1 MVISTEKIDVLIR
14 NGGAVICQGGD
25 GITYI
30 ERPPDRTDSPPE
42 ADVWKV
48 CEDPNDY
55 SMSVVH
61 TGDHF

>member
-1 MVISTEKIDVLIR
+1 MVTTTEKTDVLIR

-30 ERPPDRTDSPPE
+30 EHGIDIFDFDG

-48 CEDPNDY
+48 VEDPYDY

-61 TGDHF
+61 VGDHP

>member
-1 MVISTEKIDVLIR
+1 MVIATEKIDVLIY
-14 NGGAVICQGGD
+14 NGGAGSRTCGN

-48 CEDPNDY
+48 C
-55 SMSVVH
+55 
-61 TGDHF
+61 